1 MPDGAYCFALPSA
14 IEAVMLEYLPLAL
27 YVTVVSEGFV
37 HLEVVAQAGKLQAI
51 VAHFLDERCE
61 FLLGKVR
68 PLAGK
73 QGYGSC
79 QLSPL

>member
-1 MPDGAYCFALPSA
+1 
-14 IEAVMLEYLPLAL
+14 MLEYLPLAL

-51 VAHFLDERCE
+51 VAHFLGERRE
-61 FLLGKVR
+61 FLLGKVC

-73 QGYGSC
+73 QGYGSGH
-79 QLSPL
+79 LSPL